1 MQNAAIAAISTAQ
14 APGGIGVIRLSGEG
28 APEIADRVFVSRMGT
43 LEQAPGYTALYGKIV
58 DENGEKL
65 DEALALRFCAP
76 HSFTGE
82 DVV

>member
-28 APEIADRVFVSRMGT
+28 APQIADRVFVSRMGT

-58 DENGEKL
+58 DEHGEKL
-65 DEALALRFCAP
+65 DEAVA
-76 HSFTGE
+76 
-82 DVV
+82 